1 MSPTAAVSTMLF
13 LVSAALLA
21 AAGGCE
27 GGTASEE
34 PDPGPSASLYGK
46 PQVMQFKDGKRGA
59 ISLRFDDS
67 MLSQADVAI
76 PHLTKRGLVG
86 TFFVNPDLDRYTTRR
101 EVWEVVCP
109 KAGHELANHT
119 MHHLG
124 AKTYEEAEYEIGE
137 CSRHIWSLYPERSK
151 LLPFARGGG
160 TTWDITDEQMR
171 ALTAKHFL
179 FRHRSTHSVCND
191 PDNEHY
197 KSEDIDIR
205 PHAQRAID
213 ERVWVELMFHGI
225 GGEWISCSEETFVS
239 LLDFLVEH
247 RDTLWVA
254 TVGDAWKYEQE
265 HQALSDVSVSE
276 AGEAGFRI
284 SVECDGSKLE
294 TYGLP
299 FAELYDQPLT
309 VRVPVPD
316 SWGHFSVVQG
326 ADGDAVEKS
335 CEAIEVEG
343 QRVAQFDVRPGVGE
357 AKVTRVSNP
366 L

>member
-1 MSPTAAVSTMLF
+1 MSPTPVMPMMLF
-13 LVSAALLA
+13 VVSAALLA
-21 AAGGCE
+21 AAVGCE
-27 GGTASEE
+27 GGAASEE
-34 PDPGPSASLYGK
+34 PGPGPSASLYGK
-46 PQVMQFKDGKRGA
+46 PEVMRFRDGKRGTV
-59 ISLRFDDS
+59 SLRFDDS

-76 PHLTKRGLVG
+76 PHLNKRRLVG
-86 TFFVNPDLDRYTTRR
+86 TFFVNPALDRYKARR
-101 EVWEVVCP
+101 EVWEVICP
-109 KAGHELANHT
+109 RAGHELANHT

-137 CSRHIWSLYPERSK
+137 CSRLIWSLYPERSK

-171 ALTAKHFL
+171 ELTLKHFL
-179 FRHRSTHSVCND
+179 FRHRPTRSVCND
-191 PDNEHY
+191 PDNEY
-197 KSEDIDIR
+197 YNSEDIDIR
-205 PHAQRAID
+205 RHAQRAID

-239 LLDFLVEH
+239 LLDFLVENQGE
-247 RDTLWVA
+247 LWVA

-265 HQALSDVSVSE
+265 YQALSDVSVSE
-276 AGEAGFRI
+276 ADEAGFRI
-284 SVECDGSKLE
+284 AIECDDSKLE

-299 FAELYDQPLT
+299 LAELYDRPLT

-326 ADGDAVEKS
+326 ADGHAAGKNR
-335 CEAIEVEG
+335 EAIEVDG
-343 QRVAQFDVRPGVGE
+343 RRVAQFDVLPGAGE
-357 AKVTRVSNP
+357 ARVTRVSEP